1 MQTKNITAALLAFTL
16 FSMSAMS
23 VAQSS
28 HPKPE
33 TIPPFAADR
42 VLVKFKP
49 GSAASVIGKAHRQAQ
64 GQVMRTIPGIGVQVV
79 RVPPGTV
86 PGKVAA
92 YKANPNVQYAEP
104 DYNRVLVVPSEDPG
118 TTPAGGNVFSD
129 QWYLNNTGQAHTVN
143 LSGIFLG
150 STSGTDDAD
159 IDAPEGWDITKGL
172 ATTDPTARNTPKI
185 AVLDTGASCVEL
197 DLQDKCL
204 ERVNVVKDHVA
215 SQPNDGSDED
225 LVGHGT
231 FVASEAAA
239 DTNNSLGIAG
249 AGWNTGFGMFKVCY
263 RESVG
268 GSFVG
273 VCPVSASIDAIM
285 RASTDQYH
293 PNGTLLRS
301 QYNVITMSYGSDSID
316 GTTITPTGPS
326 NAECD
331 AVEAAWDNGVVVVA
345 AAGNNGNV
353 DKVYPAACTHSIT
366 GQSTVIAVAAS
377 DDSDNRADFSTYS
390 MGCDDWVSMAA
401 PGKDIIGIVPFD
413 YVNCPLTE
421 PDDTCVDWWNGTSMA
436 APLVAGAAALV
447 WAHLF
452 PDGSP
457 QSCSSPSGVPCNK
470 VVRRHL
476 EYGAD
481 AIGAAG
487 QDLLAWSGYG
497 RLNLHGALTI
507 VDTNLDGLPDAVDTD
522 NDGLPDSIE
531 DSNRN
536 GVVDPGET
544 DPLIPDTDGDG
555 ILDGQ
560 EDSNG
565 NGVVDV
571 GEVDPLNP
579 DSDGDGALDG
589 QEDSNGNGVVDV
601 WEADPLNPDSDGDGI
616 TDGYEI
622 NIGGTDPTSQTPLCA
637 NPGDMNGD
645 GTVNLGDLLLLQR
658 DILGLQ

>member
-1 MQTKNITAALLAFTL
+1 
-16 FSMSAMS
+16 
-23 VAQSS
+23 
-28 HPKPE
+28 
-33 TIPPFAADR
+33 
-42 VLVKFKP
+42 
-49 GSAASVIGKAHRQAQ
+49 
-64 GQVMRTIPGIGVQVV
+64 
-79 RVPPGTV
+79 
-86 PGKVAA
+86 
-92 YKANPNVQYAEP
+92 
-104 DYNRVLVVPSEDPG
+104 
-118 TTPAGGNVFSD
+118 
-129 QWYLNNTGQAHTVN
+129 
-143 LSGIFLG
+143 
-150 STSGTDDAD
+150 
-159 IDAPEGWDITKGL
+159 
-172 ATTDPTARNTPKI
+172 
-185 AVLDTGASCVEL
+185 
-197 DLQDKCL
+197 
-204 ERVNVVKDHVA
+204 
-215 SQPNDGSDED
+215 
-225 LVGHGT
+225 
-231 FVASEAAA
+231 
-239 DTNNSLGIAG
+239 
-249 AGWNTGFGMFKVCY
+249 
-263 RESVG
+263 
-268 GSFVG
+268 
-273 VCPVSASIDAIM
+273 
-285 RASTDQYH
+285 
-293 PNGTLLRS
+293 
-301 QYNVITMSYGSDSID
+301 
-316 GTTITPTGPS
+316 
-326 NAECD
+326 
-331 AVEAAWDNGVVVVA
+331 
-345 AAGNNGNV
+345 
-353 DKVYPAACTHSIT
+353 
-366 GQSTVIAVAAS
+366 
-377 DDSDNRADFSTYS
+377 
-390 MGCDDWVSMAA
+390 
-401 PGKDIIGIVPFD
+401 
-413 YVNCPLTE
+413 
-421 PDDTCVDWWNGTSMA
+421 MA